1 MKEFIR
7 LANNWSYFGLFL
19 FCTLKD
25 IAKIQY
31 LAGLMYIIL
40 TFMNITQGWLR
51 SYISQEGTI
60 P

>member
-7 LANNWSYFGLFL
+7 LANNWPYFGLFL

-40 TFMNITQGWLR
+40 TFINIK
-51 SYISQEGTI
+51 
-60 P
+60 